1 MSATKLEFDS
11 DGSFINHVTYFV
23 KEKELVVQMKE
34 GRVYHHPGVSRD
46 KFVAFMTAESHGT
59 YYNEWIKGQH
69 PYVASKE
76 ELKRNEDAFDVLTEI
91 VIKAGKKAG
100 LVSIRDE
107 LKKAA
112 EIINRKV

>member
-23 KEKELVVQMKE
+23 KDKELVVQMKE

-59 YYNEWIKGQH
+59 YYNGYIKGQY

-76 ELKRNEDAFDVLTEI
+76 ELKRNADAFSLVVEWLEATKNKGLYNTTKLR
-91 VIKAGKKAG
+91 IKAQ
-100 LVSIRDE
+100 
-107 LKKAA
+107 